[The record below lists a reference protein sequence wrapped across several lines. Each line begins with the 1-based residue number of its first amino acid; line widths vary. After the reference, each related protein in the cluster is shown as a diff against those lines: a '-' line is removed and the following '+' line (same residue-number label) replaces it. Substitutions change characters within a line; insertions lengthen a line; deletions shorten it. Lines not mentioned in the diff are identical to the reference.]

1 MPPTVTVTV
10 APTEVTF
17 AAVDDT
23 VRLMAEVRNQVGEVV
38 TNATIGWSSRNLTVA
53 HVDASGLVTS
63 RGSGTTM
70 IRARSASASADAGV
84 TVRQVPTGIEI
95 SPSRLELT
103 RIGDN
108 ARLVASFTDAN
119 DYAIPGAAGAI
130 WSSTDTTV
138 ATVDSTGLVTATRNG
153 SAVVTAVAESLS
165 TVVSVTVSDP
175 AVDREALERLYHS
188 TGGDAWTNSSGWL
201 TDSPLREW
209 HGVTVGPNGRVD
221 WLSLPRNGLSG
232 PIPPELGNLA
242 NLTGLSLSGNQLT
255 GPIPP
260 EMGKLALL
268 ERLSLVRNELSGP
281 IPPEIG
287 GLVSM
292 RLLTLDENNFSGPL
306 PPEIGHL
313 RSVERLGLTWNAGL
327 RGLFPRGLLQMKELS
342 RFYAYST
349 DLCAPIDDEFGE
361 WLDGIAEVQLNDCN
375 AEQVERLVL
384 SEFFE
389 LAGGE
394 SWNDA
399 SGWNTDMDVGNWYG
413 ITTEG
418 GRVRSVSLA
427 NNGLA
432 GPLTRAMSGLAEL
445 ETLDL
450 GNNDLAGAFPADFGG
465 LAALKTLTLN
475 DNAGLEGLLPPQVTD
490 LTSLEVLQ
498 YENTRLC
505 LPPTRAYSTWVQGV
519 DVVEGAVCDNLEEV
533 KSALPVVY
541 LTQAIQRP
549 AGDVPLIAGRDA
561 LLRVF
566 LTSDAPNA
574 FYEPAVVA
582 RFSHDGEEVY
592 RVKIAPEV
600 AALPTFV
607 YEGDVQQSYNAV
619 IPGDHI
625 QPGLEFVIDA
635 DPDGVVPWAAGSEIR
650 FPSSGAAVV
659 DVVEVPPMA
668 LTVVPVVEAEAPD
681 TSIYS
686 WTNGISDDSRQV
698 GLLRYAFPF
707 SEFRARS
714 RETHVTSQNLAS
726 EEGQWRLVLELE
738 ALHAVERDSSYW
750 YGVASSVRGYVRG
763 VARLGGPVSMGK
775 ASVPELAH
783 EVGHNLNLEHA
794 PCGNPFQ
801 TDPRFPHRGG
811 GIGAWGYDFR
821 DGTLVS
827 PQDGRDIMGYCY
839 AQGWLSD
846 YYFEKVVSYRNA
858 LGADAKLA
866 ASRSQSELLV
876 VWGGVVDGQLRVE
889 PAIRA
894 TSTERLPDG
903 PGPYRIEGS
912 ADGAVEFSLSFTPG
926 EDQWGNKYFVF
937 MIPSGSLDRITLTG
951 PEGTATISVDD
962 ERTISI
968 VRDSATGRIR
978 AILDDWTSDLP
989 AALGQFDDL
998 ELVTYGAVG
1007 ERRR

>member
-1 MPPTVTVTV
+1 MPPSVTVTV

-17 AAVDDT
+17 AAVGNT
-23 VRLMAEVRNQVGEVV
+23 VRLTAEVRNQAGEVV
-38 TNATIGWSSRNLTVA
+38 TNASVGWTSLNLKVA
-53 HVDASGLVTS
+53 QVDASGLVTGT
-63 RGSGTTM
+63 GSGTTM
-70 IRARSASASADAGV
+70 IRAHSASAFADARV
-84 TVRQVPTGIEI
+84 TVRQVPTGLGI
-95 SPSRLELT
+95 SPPRLEFT

-119 DYAIPGAAGAI
+119 DYAIPGATGAI
-130 WSSTDTTV
+130 WSSTDTVV

-153 SAVVTAVAESLS
+153 SAIVTALADSFG
-165 TVVSVTVSDP
+165 TAVSVAVADP
-175 AVDREALERLYHS
+175 SVGREALERLYHA
-188 TGGDAWTNSSGWL
+188 TGGDAWTNNRGWL
-201 TDSPLREW
+201 TDAPLREW
-209 HGVTVGPNGRVD
+209 FGVNVAPNGRVD
-221 WLSLPRNGLSG
+221 RLTLPNNGLTG
-232 PIPPELGNLA
+232 PIPPELGNLD
-242 NLTGLSLSGNQLT
+242 NLTALLLNDNQLT
-255 GPIPP
+255 GLIPP
-260 EMGKLALL
+260 ELGKLSLL
-268 ERLSLVRNELSGP
+268 ERLELLRNELSGP
-281 IPPEIG
+281 IPPAIG

-292 RLLTLDENNFSGPL
+292 KSMVLNQNNFSGPL
-306 PPEIGHL
+306 PSEIGNL
-313 RSVERLGLTWNAGL
+313 RGMERLGLTWNPGL
-327 RGLFPRGLLQMKELS
+327 RGLLPRGLLQMKELS
-342 RFYAYST
+342 TFYAYST
-349 DLCAPIDDEFGE
+349 DLCAPIDDEFGL

-384 SEFFE
+384 SEFFG
-389 LAGGE
+389 LTGGE

-399 SGWNTDMDVGNWYG
+399 SGWNTEMDVGNWYG

-450 GNNDLAGAFPADFGG
+450 SNNDLAGAFPADFGG
-465 LAALKTLTLN
+465 LAALKTLKLN
-475 DNAGLEGLLPPQVTD
+475 GNAGLEGLLPLQLTD

-505 LPPTRAYSTWVQGV
+505 LPPTRAYSAWVQGV
-519 DVVEGAVCDNLEEV
+519 DVVDGAVCDNLEEV

-566 LTSDAPNA
+566 LTSDAPNT
-574 FYEPAVVA
+574 FYEPWVVA
-582 RFSHDGEEVY
+582 RFSRDGEEVY
-592 RVKIAPEV
+592 RVRIAPEV

-635 DPDGVVPWAAGSEIR
+635 DPDGVVPWADGSEIR
-650 FPSSGAAVV
+650 FPASGAAAV

-714 RETHVTSQNLAS
+714 RETYVTSQDLTS

-763 VARLGGPVSMGK
+763 LARIGGRVSMGK
-775 ASVPELAH
+775 PSVPELAH

-794 PCGNPFQ
+794 P
-801 TDPRFPHRGG
+801 
-811 GIGAWGYDFR
+811 
-821 DGTLVS
+821 
-827 PQDGRDIMGYCY
+827 
-839 AQGWLSD
+839 
-846 YYFEKVVSYRNA
+846 
-858 LGADAKLA
+858 
-866 ASRSQSELLV
+866 
-876 VWGGVVDGQLRVE
+876 
-889 PAIRA
+889 
-894 TSTERLPDG
+894 
-903 PGPYRIEGS
+903 
-912 ADGAVEFSLSFTPG
+912 
-926 EDQWGNKYFVF
+926 
-937 MIPSGSLDRITLTG
+937 
-951 PEGTATISVDD
+951 
-962 ERTISI
+962 
-968 VRDSATGRIR
+968 
-978 AILDDWTSDLP
+978 
-989 AALGQFDDL
+989 
-998 ELVTYGAVG
+998 
-1007 ERRR
+1007 